1 MQWVVPLFVDMNRF
15 RWILPLLW
23 VWTACGTGEPPEVP
37 AREDSTVNPT
47 YTKVSPDFNQDSA
60 FSYVERQ
67 CQFGPRNPGS
77 PGHAACANWMLQK
90 LKQYCPN
97 AKILSYEVTTFDGKK
112 FTAQNILA
120 SFLPEKKRRI
130 LLAAHWDSRPFAD
143 QGQTDQDKPIEAAND
158 GGSGVGVL
166 IEIARQLQ
174 LKQPDIGVDI
184 LLFDMEDY
192 GQPQNSKFPEM
203 ADSYC
208 LGSQAWAKNPHV
220 AGYSPYMGI
229 LLDMVGAPGAKFA
242 QEGTSL
248 NQAPH
253 TVQKIWETANKL
265 GYPNFIYYQKD
276 PIIDDHYY
284 VNKYLKIPM
293 ADIIEYDPSMP
304 AGFSKTWHTH
314 GDVLSNIS
322 KETLKSVGQTV
333 MEIIYTEN

>member
-1 MQWVVPLFVDMNRF
+1 MKPIRLVWVIAMLAS
-15 RWILPLLW
+15 
-23 VWTACGTGEPPEVP
+23 ACGPGETPGKQEQTEPPVHP
-37 AREDSTVNPT
+37 AYS
-47 YTKVSPDFNQDSA
+47 KVSPEFNQDSA
-60 FSYVERQ
+60 FSFVAQQ

-77 PGHAACANWMLQK
+77 KGHQACADWMLQK
-90 LKQYCPN
+90 LKQYCPE
-97 AKILSYEVTTFDGKK
+97 AKVLPYKVKTFDGNTY
-112 FTAQNILA
+112 TAKNILA
-120 SFLPEKKRRI
+120 SFNPDKKRRI

-143 QGQTDQDKPIEAAND
+143 QGSSDQDKPIEAAND

-174 LKQPDIGVDI
+174 LKEPEVGVDI
-184 LLFDMEDY
+184 ILFDLEDY
-192 GQPQNSKFPEM
+192 GQPQDSKFPEM

-208 LGSQAWAKNPHV
+208 LGSQAWAQNPHIQ
-220 AGYSPYMGI
+220 GYSPYMGI

-248 NQAPH
+248 NQAPN

-265 GYPNFIYYQKD
+265 GFPNFIYYQKA

-284 VNKYLKIPM
+284 IHKYLKIPM

-314 GDVLSNIS
+314 GDVLANIS
-322 KETLKSVGQTV
+322 KESLKSVGQTV